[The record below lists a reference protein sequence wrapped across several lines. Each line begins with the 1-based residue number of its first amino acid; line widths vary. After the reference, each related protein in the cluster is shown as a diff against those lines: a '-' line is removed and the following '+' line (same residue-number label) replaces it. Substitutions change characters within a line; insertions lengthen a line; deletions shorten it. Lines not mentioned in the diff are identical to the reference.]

1 MNFYVKNEAKKG
13 VGKMRKNKLVAPVLK
28 WVGGKRQLLDTF
40 RPLLPKKI
48 TTYCEPFV
56 GGGALLFHLQPNTA
70 YINDINPELIR
81 VYTVIKEN
89 VDELIEELEKF
100 ENTAEQ
106 FYAVRDWDRN
116 KDYYSTLTDV
126 QKAARVLYLN
136 KTCFNGLYRVN
147 NAGEFNSPFGNYRNP
162 NIVNAPVLRAVSAYF
177 NSADIRM
184 TTMDYAKVLKNVPR
198 GAFVYL
204 DPPYDPVSETAS
216 FTGYS
221 RGGFSREDQIRLREC
236 CDDLNARGIKFM
248 LSNSATEFILEQYAA
263 YNITIVKAK
272 RAVNSVASKRGDV
285 DEVVVRNYE

>member
-1 MNFYVKNEAKKG
+1 MK
-13 VGKMRKNKLVAPVLK
+13 KNKLVAPVLK
-28 WVGGKRQLLDTF
+28 WVGGKRQLLETF
-40 RPLLPKKI
+40 QPLLPSKI
-48 TTYCEPFV
+48 KTYYEPFV

-89 VDELIEELEKF
+89 VESLITELEKF
-100 ENTAEQ
+100 ENTAEY
-106 FYAVRDWDRN
+106 FYSVRDWDRD
-116 KDYYSTLTDV
+116 KTYYDALTDV
-126 QKAARVLYLN
+126 QKAARILYLN

-177 NSADIRM
+177 NSADIHM
-184 TTMDYAKVLKNVPR
+184 TSTDYAEVLKSVPK
-198 GAFVYL
+198 GSFVYL
-204 DPPYDPVSETAS
+204 DPPYDPVSDTAS

-221 RGGFSREDQIRLREC
+221 KGGFSRADQTRLRKC
-236 CDDLNARGIKFM
+236 CDDLTTRGIKFM
-248 LSNSATEFILEQYAA
+248 LSNSATDFILEQYAA
-263 YNITIVKAK
+263 YNVTIVQAK